1 MGINFRY
8 EHMLRQLQYAGYEFW
23 NWKWNH
29 TTQHS
34 PTHRH
39 DKNLIFQF
47 SQIIYIHT
55 IFISSTTRNIIRS
68 ATPLKV
74 RLQVPEWLG
83 LLEIKWQ
90 NTTHSRLESRDMT
103 ATILPISTSD
113 HFINDRTNK
122 TPANTDF
129 TRLLRFILIIC
140 DVVLFG
146 CYGFPIRP
154 KKCGNRLTACKQKY
168 IFHFWLIIYK
178 IFT

>member
-1 MGINFRY
+1 MNFEIENGIIQLNTPQ
-8 EHMLRQLQYAGYEFW
+8 HRQ
-23 NWKWNH
+23 
-29 TTQHS
+29 
-34 PTHRH
+34 

-90 NTTHSRLESRDMT
+90 NTTHSRLKSRDMT

-154 KKCGNRLTACKQKY
+154 KNVEIDWLHASRNIY
-168 IFHFWLIIYK
+168 FIFDWSSIRFSHRFQTSTNLLS
-178 IFT
+178 FH

>member
-1 MGINFRY
+1 MLFMNYEIENGIIQLNTPQHTDKTKLNFSVQSNNIY
-8 EHMLRQLQYAGYEFW
+8 SHNFYFF
-23 NWKWNH
+23 NH
-29 TTQHS
+29 KKHYQEC
-34 PTHRH
+34 
-39 DKNLIFQF
+39 N
-47 SQIIYIHT
+47 
-55 IFISSTTRNIIRS
+55 SSI
-68 ATPLKV
+68 
-74 RLQVPEWLG
+74 LQVPEWLG

-90 NTTHSRLESRDMT
+90 NTTHSRLKSRDMT